1 MQKLNENH
9 MTHANKTVPTLIGL
23 ALYKYLINIIQ
34 KQSVLILKMKTTLQ
48 NVNQLPFQ
56 GSNIHWQLLKRKT
69 GNRILGLSISLI
81 PNN

>member
-1 MQKLNENH
+1 
-9 MTHANKTVPTLIGL
+9 MTHGNKIVPTLTGL
-23 ALYKYLINIIQ
+23 ALYKYLIKIIQ

-56 GSNIHWQLLKRKT
+56 GPNIHWQLLKRKT
-69 GNRILGLSISLI
+69 ENRILELFISLI

>member
-9 MTHANKTVPTLIGL
+9 MTHGNKIGPTLTGL
-23 ALYKYLINIIQ
+23 ALCKHLIKIIQ

-56 GSNIHWQLLKRKT
+56 GSNTDT
-69 GNRILGLSISLI
+69 GSY
-81 PNN
+81 

>member
-1 MQKLNENH
+1 
-9 MTHANKTVPTLIGL
+9 MTHGNKTVPTLTGL
-23 ALYKYLINIIQ
+23 DLYKYLINIIQ

-56 GSNIHWQLLKRKT
+56 GSNINWQLLKRKT
-69 GNRILGLSISLI
+69 ENRILGLFISLI